1 MTVHKFT
8 LTNLPLMLFCH
19 VYYHQKT
26 KCYKHHS
33 TTGFNMLKNAKFARV
48 QLLQKGIIDKIMLT
62 FNPAQ
67 KGRPKMMSKILLG
80 FKVFLI
86 SFLLK

>member
-1 MTVHKFT
+1 
-8 LTNLPLMLFCH
+8 
-19 VYYHQKT
+19 
-26 KCYKHHS
+26 
-33 TTGFNMLKNAKFARV
+33 MLKNAKFARV
-48 QLLQKGIIDKIMLT
+48 QPLQKGIIDKIMLT